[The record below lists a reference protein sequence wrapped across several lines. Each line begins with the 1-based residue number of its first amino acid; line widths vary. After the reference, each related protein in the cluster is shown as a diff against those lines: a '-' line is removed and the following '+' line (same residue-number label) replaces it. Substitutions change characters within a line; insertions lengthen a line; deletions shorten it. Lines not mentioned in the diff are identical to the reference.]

1 MKKVLLLLMALV
13 LPMVASAPLQAD
25 EYEYLWLYS
34 PAPSEPQSYAI
45 ADLRKITFGEEAL
58 QVHLKSQPTPVTWA
72 YANLYKMSLE
82 AVPTTAVKR
91 VAKAS
96 DLTVIQSSSE
106 LRVES
111 PTPLKSVAIY
121 NLQGRRLAL
130 FGQSET
136 STTYSLKSLPAGVY
150 IVRAENATQ
159 TQATKF
165 VKH

>member
-1 MKKVLLLLMALV
+1 M
-13 LPMVASAPLQAD
+13 
-25 EYEYLWLYS
+25 
-34 PAPSEPQSYAI
+34 
-45 ADLRKITFGEEAL
+45 
-58 QVHLKSQPTPVTWA
+58 
-72 YANLYKMSLE
+72 
-82 AVPTTAVKR
+82 
-91 VAKAS
+91 AKAS
-96 DLTVIQSSSE
+96 DLAVIQSSSE

-136 STTYSLKSLPAGVY
+136 TTTYSLKSLPAGVY

>member
-45 ADLRKITFGEEAL
+45 ADLQKITFGEEAL
-58 QVHLKSQPTPVTWA
+58 QVHLKSQ
-72 YANLYKMSLE
+72 YKMSLE

-96 DLTVIQSSSE
+96 DLAVIQSSSE